1 MLLQEKIVVSISNL
15 KLNFCELSNQTHD
28 KIYPFNT
35 DSLSITYC
43 IYTGLFGWG
52 TVFLV
57 LLSSGQPIIQRIF
70 SFDILYSDEHKIL
83 HWPYSTVIEHC

>member
-15 KLNFCELSNQTHD
+15 KLNFCELSYQTY

-35 DSLSITYC
+35 ESLSITYC

-57 LLSSGQPIIQRIF
+57 LLSSGQPTIQSIS
-70 SFDILYSDEHKIL
+70 SFDILYSGKWTYQQTL
-83 HWPYSTVIEHC
+83 NTVKHTYV